1 MYLAVLLL
9 QSGGG
14 GYFQLLFFGAMFLII
29 YLFMIRPQSKRQK
42 EQKNFMDALEKGDDV
57 VTSSGVLGK
66 INKIEDDIVTLE
78 VGTKTYIRITKNAI
92 SKELTDSVY
101 PGE

>member
-9 QSGGG
+9 QAGGG